1 MEEYDVESIL
11 DMYEDSY
18 VREPRAMMSNG
29 GLLEE
34 YYGKSQLA
42 YQQAVKDGFQGTY
55 EEYLRFISPTKSF
68 ADGGRIPFELGKLV
82 IKEPKTLTGMAGDRK
97 LTADQI
103 AALDPDYKGQLPD
116 KREVRTSSLNDAI
129 EVRNVIIKNKGH
141 ISNIEEL
148 GKKTGIF
155 VKGKSGKVDPRKVK
169 LALDLALDSFPELKG
184 FQLAIYKYPDI
195 DKTGRK
201 FRQLD
206 MVAKSFVNYMNTKNP
221 TEAAAHLLPD
231 NMAMIYDYDVTKK
244 ETLGKGLF
252 DVGKRNI
259 NPNDKKFLIDRIS
272 TLTGQK
278 FNLNQLNEL
287 IVETQNVRRSK
298 GRIKG
303 LIKRNAK
310 MNKQIVDLAND
321 NIIQNL
327 LKGDLNRKTQEAL
340 LERATNLVGG
350 DVSIASKRLFQMAEA
365 MSDTTDQFKDLGIK
379 LNNNKANKI
388 IATGRQIG
396 GFNNRYAMSQV
407 VYDYYGSV
415 VDKALGAT
423 EGKTFIGKYQQ
434 QIRNLL
440 DKGQS
445 PDEIFSLTASAR
457 RGMSP
462 YAIFTQRLKAEVNSA
477 IKGAYID
484 SALSKKH
491 EQLQKIF
498 QGKTYNQL
506 NAKEKTAVNK
516 LVEKF
521 EEIKVNALNQPI
533 NPGAVKKGAKPI
545 YLTAEEK
552 KNIQLPEFDLKNPP
566 SKAIAGYKDFDK
578 NLQSAFDTS
587 YKNVGYSMKV
597 PKEYLTQKQMIADL
611 TQGVSKFGSKGKI
624 AASILAGVLGYK
636 SEDILK
642 GTGLMDKEYELT
654 ASADVGKLPPEKG
667 LSTAEKIAAGTAAA
681 GTVGTKTGR
690 KLLGKAVNLGFGPT
704 GILGINAYLGID
716 PTSGVDRTVAA
727 GEAALLPQAVKGV
740 TSVTDKIKNPFLRK
754 GIETLAG
761 VRIPGVMNPANAL
774 RIARVASPIGI
785 ATLVG
790 EGLYQLG
797 KKGYDQYQLMKDMT
811 EQEKSDF
818 LADQYESL
826 GGVFGEGA

>member
-11 DMYEDSY
+11 DMYESDY
-18 VREPRAMMSNG
+18 VREPGSIPIGPRGMVGEITDEQTRFNRPIYQTPGGERVSEKSTTLFLNGNWINVPSIHGGKSFNEAELRRMIKLGNIEPTSVHKSKDEAETAAKARSASMSNG

-272 TLTGQK
+272 SLTGQK

-396 GFNNRYAMSQV
+396 GFNNRYAM
-407 VYDYYGSV
+407 
-415 VDKALGAT
+415 
-423 EGKTFIGKYQQ
+423 
-434 QIRNLL
+434 
-440 DKGQS
+440 
-445 PDEIFSLTASAR
+445 
-457 RGMSP
+457 
-462 YAIFTQRLKAEVNSA
+462 
-477 IKGAYID
+477 
-484 SALSKKH
+484 
-491 EQLQKIF
+491 
-498 QGKTYNQL
+498 
-506 NAKEKTAVNK
+506 
-516 LVEKF
+516 
-521 EEIKVNALNQPI
+521 
-533 NPGAVKKGAKPI
+533 
-545 YLTAEEK
+545 
-552 KNIQLPEFDLKNPP
+552 
-566 SKAIAGYKDFDK
+566 
-578 NLQSAFDTS
+578 
-587 YKNVGYSMKV
+587 
-597 PKEYLTQKQMIADL
+597 
-611 TQGVSKFGSKGKI
+611 
-624 AASILAGVLGYK
+624 
-636 SEDILK
+636 
-642 GTGLMDKEYELT
+642 
-654 ASADVGKLPPEKG
+654 
-667 LSTAEKIAAGTAAA
+667 
-681 GTVGTKTGR
+681 
-690 KLLGKAVNLGFGPT
+690 
-704 GILGINAYLGID
+704 
-716 PTSGVDRTVAA
+716 
-727 GEAALLPQAVKGV
+727 
-740 TSVTDKIKNPFLRK
+740 
-754 GIETLAG
+754 
-761 VRIPGVMNPANAL
+761 
-774 RIARVASPIGI
+774 
-785 ATLVG
+785 
-790 EGLYQLG
+790 
-797 KKGYDQYQLMKDMT
+797 
-811 EQEKSDF
+811 
-818 LADQYESL
+818 
-826 GGVFGEGA
+826 

>member
-11 DMYEDSY
+11 DMYESDY
-18 VREPRAMMSNG
+18 VREPRPMMSNG

-34 YYGKSQLA
+34 YYGKSQLE

-55 EEYLRFISPTKSF
+55 EEYLRLMSPTKSF
-68 ADGGRIPFELGKLV
+68 AEGGRIPFAPGKLV
-82 IKEPKTLTGMAGDRK
+82 IKKPKTLTGMAGDRK

-116 KREVRTSSLNDAI
+116 KRKVKTSNLEDAV
-129 EVRNVIIKNKGH
+129 EVRNIIIKNKGH
-141 ISNIEEL
+141 VGSLEEL
-148 GKKTGIF
+148 GRLSDIVGST
-155 VKGKSGKVDPRKVK
+155 GKVDHRKTR
-169 LALDLALDSFPELKG
+169 LALDLALDSFDELKG
-184 FQLAIYKYPDI
+184 FKLADVKYPKI
-195 DKTGRK
+195 DAKK
-201 FRQLD
+201 FKFLD
-206 MVAKSFVNYMNTKNP
+206 MVAKSFVNHNNATDAL
-221 TEAAAHLLPD
+221 EAAAHLLPD
-231 NMAMIYDYDVTKK
+231 NMGKIVDLGGRTDLEKGFFNLKGKITDV
-244 ETLGKGLF
+244 
-252 DVGKRNI
+252 
-259 NPNDKKFLIDRIS
+259 DKKFISERVASLTDKEFSID
-272 TLTGQK
+272 
-278 FNLNQLNEL
+278 NVNEL
-287 IVETQNVRRSK
+287 IEKTTKVRRSEGSIAAK
-298 GRIKG
+298 
-303 LIKRNAK
+303 LKRNAR
-310 MNKQIVDLAND
+310 MNEQIKNLAD
-321 NIIQNL
+321 DEIIQNL

-340 LERATNLVGG
+340 LERATQLVGG
-350 DVSIASKRLFQMAEA
+350 DASIASRRLFQMAEA
-365 MSDTTDQFKDLGIK
+365 MSDTTDQYKNLGIK

-388 IATGRQIG
+388 IATGKQIG
-396 GFNNRYAMSQV
+396 GVNNRYGMSSV
-407 VYDYYGSV
+407 LYDYYGNV

-434 QIRNLL
+434 QIKNLL

-462 YAIFTQRLKAEVNSA
+462 YAIFTQNLRTDVNSA

-491 EQLQKIF
+491 EQLQEIF

-506 NAKEKTAVNK
+506 NAKEKAAVNE

-533 NPGAVKKGAKPI
+533 NPGAVEKGAKPI

-597 PKEYLTQKQMIADL
+597 PKGYLTQKQMIADL

-624 AASILAGVLGYK
+624 AASVLAGVLGYK

-654 ASADVGKLPPEKG
+654 ASAADAPIVEKG
-667 LSTAEKIAAGTAAA
+667 LSTGEKTAIGTGTAL
-681 GTVGTKTGR
+681 GLGTKIGR
-690 KLLGKAVNLGFGPT
+690 NLLGKALNLGFGPT

-716 PTSGVDRTVAA
+716 PKESLDRAMLGVE
-727 GEAALLPQAVKGV
+727 GALLPSAVKG
-740 TSVTDKIKNPFLRK
+740 TLSVTDKIKNPALRK
-754 GIETLAG
+754 IVERATLAG
-761 VRIPGVMNPANAL
+761 LSPAMAMRL
-774 RIARVASPIGI
+774 ARVTNPVGI
-785 ATLVG
+785 ATLAG

-797 KKGYDQYQLMKDMT
+797 KRGYNQYQQMKDMT
-811 EQEKSDF
+811 EQEKSEF
-818 LADQYESL
+818 LADQYEDL